1 MAYVMIVDDDE
12 DFATAAARV
21 IRSAGHEVT
30 IVATTAKATKSMEER
45 RPDLAV
51 LDVMFPEDS
60 TAGFTL
66 ARTMRLANDKLKGIS
81 ILMLTAV
88 NSKFPLGFSEDDI
101 DDRWLPV
108 DDFVEKPVD
117 LDVLVQRVNGL
128 LARGAPSR
136 GAPSR
141 GAVGEADKG

>member
-12 DFATAAARV
+12 DFATAASRV
-21 IRSAGHEVT
+21 IRSAGHD
-30 IVATTAKATKSMEER
+30 VAIEIDPENATKSMEER
-45 RPDLAV
+45 RPDLAI

-66 ARTMRLANDKLKGIS
+66 ARAMRLANEKLKGIS

-88 NSKFPLGFSEDDI
+88 NKKFPLGFSEDDI

-128 LARGAPSR
+128 LARGAPGR
-136 GAPSR
+136 KA
-141 GAVGEADKG
+141 KK